1 MRVLLIAPP
10 YPLEENPAPPLG
22 LCYAAAAFEAA
33 GGDVRIIDY
42 IVQRYTP

>member
-10 YPLEENPAPPLG
+10 YPLEENSAPHLG

-42 IVQRYTP
+42 IFQRYTP